1 MSDAEGIDVT
11 EDSTEYSP
19 PPRTFWKTIAALGPG
34 IILASSIVGSGE
46 LIATTVVGAKV
57 GFGLLWLIILG
68 CAVKV
73 AVQVEIGRNAITW
86 GRTPLAS
93 FDRVPGPR
101 LGGRGWI
108 YWCWAVMM
116 VLIVIQQ
123 GGILAGVGQSL
134 AAAMPLTTAGRA
146 SGDLHA
152 ELAAAEVDMALQK
165 RQGSEDWVAA
175 KKKLETLRLQSEQLH
190 FPHEASIYSIMM
202 TLVTGIMLALSLI
215 HISEPTR
222 PLRISY

>member
-1 MSDAEGIDVT
+1 MYFLNDHEAEPWFIRMYLKKRSGVSETGVSET
-11 EDSTEYSP
+11 EGMNVPGESMGYSP
-19 PPRTFWKTIAALGPG
+19 PPKTFWKTIAALGPG
-34 IILASSIVGSGE
+34 IILAISFFGSGE
-46 LIATTVVGAKV
+46 LIASTVVGAKV
-57 GFGLLWLIILG
+57 GFSLLWLIVLG

-101 LGGRGWI
+101 IGGRGWI

-116 VLIVIQQ
+116 ILIVVQQ

-134 AAAMPLTTAGRA
+134 AAALPLTTAGRV
-146 SGDLHA
+146 SGELHA
-152 ELAAAEVDMALQK
+152 QLAAAEVDMALQK

-175 KKKLETLRLQSEQLH
+175 KKKLETLRLQS
-190 FPHEASIYSIMM
+190 
-202 TLVTGIMLALSLI
+202 
-215 HISEPTR
+215 
-222 PLRISY
+222 